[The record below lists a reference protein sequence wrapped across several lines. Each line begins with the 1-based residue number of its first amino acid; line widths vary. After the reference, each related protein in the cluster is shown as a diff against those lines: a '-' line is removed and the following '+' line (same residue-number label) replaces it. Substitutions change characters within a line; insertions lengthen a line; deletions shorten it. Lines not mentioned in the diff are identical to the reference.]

1 MSRELKEPDWRLFRQ
16 LQRLALERFSQGIL
30 DQIAVASTVDS
41 KSYHQRYLDIFNL
54 IQQRNEEMAEA
65 FDNPR
70 RSTAI
75 IQLAVIVSHGWLTQ
89 EEFLRF
95 GEETRNAVE
104 SFRDIDRD

>member
-1 MSRELKEPDWRLFRQ
+1 MARELKESDWKLFRQ
-16 LQRLALERFSQGIL
+16 LQRLALDRFSQGIL
-30 DQIAVASTVDS
+30 DEIAVTSTVDS
-41 KSYHQRYLDIFNL
+41 KSHHQRYLDIFNL

-75 IQLAVIVSHGWLTQ
+75 IQLASIVSHGWLTE

-95 GEETRNAVE
+95 GEETRDAAE
-104 SFRDIDRD
+104 SLRDIDRD